1 MYMSETIQNNSISLD
16 QLKFNQ
22 KATACEVNSER
33 SDVQCRLLTLGLYTG
48 VKLEVLR
55 QAPLGDPLQVRSGS
69 TLLSIRRS
77 EAKAI
82 LVKPIEEKL
91 D

>member
-1 MYMSETIQNNSISLD
+1 MTLD
-16 QLKFNQ
+16 QLEFNQ
-22 KATACEVNSER
+22 KATVSEVNSD
-33 SDVQCRLLTLGLYTG
+33 SMDVQCRLLTLGLYSG
-48 VKLEVLR
+48 VKVEVLR

-82 LVKPIEEKL
+82 LVRPI
-91 D
+91 